1 MKLVLSPAKLAAIPV
16 DFLADPD
23 GDWNFETLARRSGF
37 DERWGEVAVGALKE
51 PFAGFPEGAAVV
63 AFTSGNQCSVA
74 IVDCT
79 TPEAADVE
87 LEPNAFHSRSIAA

>member
-79 TPEAADVE
+79 TPEGSEVSLESSE
-87 LEPNAFHSRSIAA
+87 LHTRSIAA